1 MLIYHLLHGDLAI
14 AKHNGGPLTPG
25 AETYG
30 IIARKG

>member
-25 AETYG
+25 STAVL
-30 IIARKG
+30 